1 MTLIIVVS
9 SSPIDLY
16 FVGMFALAVH
26 QKGMNFTQFIIFLV
40 YSV

>member
-1 MTLIIVVS
+1 MD
-9 SSPIDLY
+9 PY
-16 FVGMFALAVH
+16 FVGMFSLGVH